1 MQWSI
6 TGTLFEPDGKAA
18 SGQVEIQTFELARSQ
33 WRSVAK
39 ARLDAKGN
47 FAINLNLGDG
57 PQLPAVRLCE
67 TVKARETPRVLA
79 EGALVQVEPGK
90 RVHLAFG
97 DIERLGDQAVARRE
111 RSAPFSATDDYLLAG
126 TPRAVAQLTVNMA
139 ALRVNPQ
146 LVTRAQPASSQL
158 KTQAALSKQLEAQ

>member
-111 RSAPFSATDDYLLAG
+111 RSAP
-126 TPRAVAQLTVNMA
+126 
-139 ALRVNPQ
+139 
-146 LVTRAQPASSQL
+146 
-158 KTQAALSKQLEAQ
+158 E

>member
-79 EGALVQVEPGK
+79 EGALVQVEPASESTWP
-90 RVHLAFG
+90 LATLSG
-97 DIERLGDQAVARRE
+97 WAIRPLPGASAARP
-111 RSAPFSATDDYLLAG
+111 SAPPTTTCWQA
-126 TPRAVAQLTVNMA
+126 R
-139 ALRVNPQ
+139 
-146 LVTRAQPASSQL
+146 PAPSPN
-158 KTQAALSKQLEAQ
+158 